1 MYSIPKNEFRR
12 NPPQHCRRF
21 IHRSFSSRL
30 KCSVVSHACP
40 SLSAPLLVH
49 LRRPAAT
56 STTTHISLNLHAP
69 ASPRQSGNLSHS
81 HQPHLHLH
89 TPHPL
94 FSFIPRTSHPCHR
107 ALTPLMA
114 IPGMISLGG
123 GLPNPSTFPFQV
135 CRVTRDVCPERR
147 PCAPPSCCLRVWLSL
162 CPTAAFCPSM
172 VQRLRRR
179 CSTGYSAACVV

>member
-1 MYSIPKNEFRR
+1 MKNFRR
-12 NPPQHCRRF
+12 NPPRHCRRF
-21 IHRSFSSRL
+21 IPRSFSFRL

-40 SLSAPLLVH
+40 SLSSPFLVH
-49 LRRPAAT
+49 LRHPAAS

-81 HQPHLHLH
+81 RQPHPHLHTSH
-89 TPHPL
+89 AL
-94 FSFIPRTSHPCHR
+94 FSFLHLTSRPCHR

-135 CRVTRDVCPERR
+135 CRVTRDLCPERQ
-147 PCAPPSCCLRVWLSL
+147 PCTHTSYCRRVWRSR
-162 CPTAAFCPSM
+162 CPTAAFCHSM

-179 CSTGYSAACVV
+179 CSTGYSAAYVV